1 MPRLQ
6 SPNMCEDM
14 KNLRRNAACVLR
26 EVKKIRRSRDLSFFE
41 DAALNHWKYE
51 NLQQVLKHLL
61 VGHDGQP
68 CPAGPRPIVNP
79 AASLRWQQPRGYARW
94 PIDEF
99 RDTLAQGMVW
109 LVDVISVPPL
119 TIVKPSQPAERAAA
133 SLPLSVHMDSEG
145 HESWNSQA

>member
-1 MPRLQ
+1 
-6 SPNMCEDM
+6 MCEEL

-41 DAALNHWKYE
+41 DAALNHWKHE

-79 AASLRWQQPRGYARW
+79 AASLRWQQPRGYARL

-119 TIVKPSQPAERAAA
+119 TIAKPSRPAERDIA
-133 SLPLSVHMDSEG
+133 SLPLSVRV
-145 HESWNSQA
+145 ESVDQENWNSQA

>member
-1 MPRLQ
+1 
-6 SPNMCEDM
+6 MCEDL
-14 KNLRRNAACVLR
+14 KNLRRNAACALR

-41 DAALNHWKYE
+41 DAALNHWKHE

-79 AASLRWQQPRGYARW
+79 TAASRWRQPRGYARW

-119 TIVKPSQPAERAAA
+119 TIVKPSKSADRAVA
-133 SLPLSVHMDSEG
+133 SLPLSTNINSEG
-145 HESWNSQA
+145 HETWPNQA

>member
-1 MPRLQ
+1 
-6 SPNMCEDM
+6 MCENL
-14 KNLRRNAACVLR
+14 KNLRRNGACVLR

-41 DAALNHWKYE
+41 DAALNHWKHE

-61 VGHDGQP
+61 VGHNGQP

-79 AASLRWQQPRGYARW
+79 ADSLRWQQPRGYARW